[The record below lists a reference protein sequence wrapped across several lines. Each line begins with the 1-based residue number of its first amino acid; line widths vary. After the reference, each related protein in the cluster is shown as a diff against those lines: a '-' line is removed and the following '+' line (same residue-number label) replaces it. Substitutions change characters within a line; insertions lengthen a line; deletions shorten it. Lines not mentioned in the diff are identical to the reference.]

1 LYYDEYATFWRL
13 KKLGAEVSLL
23 AYLVSIGSAPR
34 SPRRMPAQLLG
45 ALYALISRC

>member
-23 AYLVSIGSAPR
+23 AYLVSVGSALR
-34 SPRRMPAQLLG
+34 SLRRKPAQH
-45 ALYALISRC
+45 Y